1 MAVFQISM
9 ALGAPKTKRMFAPT
23 PWRINCRTGRAGL
36 RKGAE
41 MVLIRGA
48 AMLKDVSR
56 LEKVEVAVG
65 EGSMKGLDEKMV
77 AATFECG

>member
-1 MAVFQISM
+1 
-9 ALGAPKTKRMFAPT
+9 
-23 PWRINCRTGRAGL
+23 
-36 RKGAE
+36 